1 MINVFNYDTVGIS
14 RLVTILFSIT
24 WYIQQSRIIIEI
36 TYFFKG
42 MIESKTDVGT
52 GTNIIL
58 DGITQGNIIFVL
70 FQRNGR
76 EVEPQTQLTIV
87 FFKKRYF

>member
-1 MINVFNYDTVGIS
+1 
-14 RLVTILFSIT
+14 
-24 WYIQQSRIIIEI
+24 
-36 TYFFKG
+36 

-87 FFKKRYF
+87 FFKKRYFKILFVFFLAISLPPPPLQKKLFNSSQGLWEATL